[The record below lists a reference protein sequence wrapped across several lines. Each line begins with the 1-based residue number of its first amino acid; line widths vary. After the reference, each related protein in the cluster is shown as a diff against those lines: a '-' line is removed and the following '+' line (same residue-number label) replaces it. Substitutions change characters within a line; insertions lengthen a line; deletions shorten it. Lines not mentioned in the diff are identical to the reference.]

1 MVISRARETRET
13 RVMLVR
19 LPAPNI
25 MVISRERAEETS
37 KLVILC
43 WLDFQSPNIMAISR
57 EREKRRVTSRRDK
70 QAGDI
75 MLVRLPAPNIMV
87 ISRERENRRVSSRRD
102 KLVSWLDYQHQT

>member
-1 MVISRARETRET
+1 
-13 RVMLVR
+13 MLVR

-25 MVISRERAEETS
+25 MV
-37 KLVILC
+37 
-43 WLDFQSPNIMAISR
+43 ISR

-87 ISRERENRRVSSRRD
+87 ISREREKSEKQKRQA
-102 KLVSWLDYQHQT
+102 SW